1 MNLQRRRGSKIE
13 HVQSYWERQLQINR
27 AVAFGTLGLAIMV
40 SIALP
45 ASSRSIFLSSDDARK
60 LAITEMIRGFPAKAH
75 SIMAVTSWEM
85 QDLTPTG
92 ILGASKVQ
100 YLSKSWTITI
110 SYAVVWHPVYTVEIQ
125 YNGVPSFLWRGTVDQ
140 AGKVVEI

>member
-13 HVQSYWERQLQINR
+13 HVQSHWERQLQINR

-45 ASSRSIFLSSDDARK
+45 ASSASIFISSDDARN
-60 LAITEMIRGFPAKAH
+60 LAIAEMIRGFPAKAH

-85 QDLTPTG
+85 QDLTG
-92 ILGASKVQ
+92 MLGASKVQ
-100 YLSKSWTITI
+100 YLGKSWTITI

-140 AGKVVEI
+140 AGKVVEL